1 MRELEA
7 LKSELEMRIEAG
19 SAEVHEFKQNH
30 SSSITFLT
38 AFKENGQERIDKVHF
53 EF

>member
-7 LKSELEMRIEAG
+7 LKSELEMRIETG
-19 SAEVHEFKQNH
+19 SAEVHEFRQNH
-30 SSSITFLT
+30 SSSITFFT
-38 AFKENGQERIDKVHF
+38 AFKENGQEQINKVHC

>member
-7 LKSELEMRIEAG
+7 LKSELEMRVEMV
-19 SAEVHEFKQNH
+19 SAKVHEFRQNH
-30 SSSITFLT
+30 SSSTTFFT
-38 AFKENGQERIDKVHF
+38 AFKENGQEQINKGHF